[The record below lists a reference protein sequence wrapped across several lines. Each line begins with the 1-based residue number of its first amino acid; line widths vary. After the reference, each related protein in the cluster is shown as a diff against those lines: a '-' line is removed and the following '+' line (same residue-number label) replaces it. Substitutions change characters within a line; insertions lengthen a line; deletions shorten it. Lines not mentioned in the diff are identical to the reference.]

1 MIADRPSV
9 KSVTGKNSTGAGSK
23 TSDCSSARSTNM
35 TNSEL
40 NQEDLDDFIAN
51 PDLYERTFCENS
63 LLDFITFA
71 WPALEPEVDFVTGW
85 VIERM
90 AAHLEAVSEGK
101 IKRLLINVP
110 PGFCKSM
117 LVNVFWPAWEWGPR
131 TNAHYRFIS
140 ASYEKT
146 LATRDLVRCR
156 DLLQDD
162 WYQKHWPL
170 KFKGDENQKTRYENA
185 STGWRQSASVGS
197 ALTGH
202 RGDRIIIDDPH
213 SVKTAE
219 SELEREESLRWMSE
233 TVPTRLNKQG
243 ESAIVVIMQR
253 LHARDVSGLIIDELG
268 EDYVHLHIPME
279 FESQNCCWSPVPSPY
294 SEAEWCRRIKDE
306 GDPVPRYEYVTPDHP
321 EAKLMYKQDPRTEEG
336 ELAWPERF
344 PHHSVESL
352 KRAFRAV
359 GGSYAEAAQL
369 QQRPVPRGGGMFSR
383 DSWQIVPERP
393 NVPGY
398 STRGWDLAASTG
410 KSAAWTVGLK
420 LTLLDDGRLV
430 IEDVRRLRGTGLAV
444 EQAIFECAQLDG
456 YDTRI
461 SIPQDPGQAG
471 KAQVAGFARLLHG
484 YDVSFSPES
493 GDKETRAIPIA
504 AQVEGGNVLVVKA
517 PWNDTLFAEAGLFP
531 NSQFKDQVDA
541 LSRAYHDLLKGR
553 DEISLFG
560 PRLILPDFDN
570 NVDGY

>member
-1 MIADRPSV
+1 
-9 KSVTGKNSTGAGSK
+9 
-23 TSDCSSARSTNM
+23 M
-35 TNSEL
+35 TITKEGM
-40 NQEDLDDFIAN
+40 DDFLDH
-51 PDLYERTFCENS
+51 PDHYERTYCENS
-63 LLDFITFA
+63 LLDFVGFA
-71 WPALEPEVDFVTGW
+71 WPSLEPEVTFIKGW
-85 VIERM
+85 VVETM
-90 AAHLEAVSEGK
+90 ARHLEAVSDGR

-117 LVNVFWPAWEWGPR
+117 LVNVFWPAWEWGPKQQ
-131 TNAHYRFIS
+131 THHRFIS

-162 WYQKHWPL
+162 WYRSHWPIV
-170 KFKGDENQKTRYENA
+170 FKGDENQKTRYEN
-185 STGWRQSASVGS
+185 SKTGWRQSASVGS

-233 TVPTRLNKQG
+233 TIPTRLNKQG

-268 EDYVHLHIPME
+268 EDYVHLCLPME
-279 FESQNCCWSPVPSPY
+279 FETTNRCWTKIKSPFGP
-294 SEAEWCRRIKDE
+294 AEYRRRVKDE
-306 GDPVPRYEYVTPDHP
+306 ADPLPTYPACDKSHPDAELLYP
-321 EAKLMYKQDPRTEEG
+321 QDPRQIDG

-369 QQRPVPRGGGMFSR
+369 QQRPVPRGGGMFAR
-383 DSWQIVPERP
+383 DSWQVVSERP
-393 NVPGY
+393 PVPGH
-398 STRGWDLAASTG
+398 SVRGWDLAASTG
-410 KSAAWTVGLK
+410 KSAAFTVGLL
-420 LTLLDDGRLV
+420 LTILDDGRLV
-430 IEDVRRLRGTGLAV
+430 IEDVRRLRGSGLAV
-444 EQAIFECAQLDG
+444 EEAILQCAEMDGFETQ
-456 YDTRI
+456 I

-471 KAQVAGFARLLHG
+471 KAQVAGFARMLHG
-484 YDVSFSPES
+484 YDASFTPES

-504 AQVEGGNVLVVKA
+504 AQVEAGNVLVVKA

-541 LSRAYHDLLKGR
+541 LSRAYHQILKGHN
-553 DEISLFG
+553 EISLFG
-560 PRLILPDFDN
+560 PKLILPDDHN
-570 NVDGY
+570 DINGY